1 VTRVLRYLIPA
12 GTGIDV
18 LSLGLI
24 CFVALIGALLTHADV
39 GRLQDQPVFE
49 PALVFAAL
57 IVALSAAFGMFR
69 PESEE
74 DLDVALARGLLVAA
88 CGFPAAFVVFTLLP
102 ECGHARDALALT
114 FLYTVCGITLVRYAG
129 AAFVRT
135 GWFARRVLIVGAGS
149 EAHNVRSE
157 LERMGPNRFNLVGF
171 YPVGAAAHT
180 GTLADGRLN
189 TFSTKSSLSDLVD
202 MHRVEEIVVAL
213 GDHRGG
219 GLPLEDLLRCRTR
232 GVPVHDLSSFFEG
245 VRGEVPVDSL
255 KASWLIYGDG
265 FVQDRWRTTVKRMF
279 DAVFAT
285 LLLIIAFPVMLLAAL
300 AIVLESHGPALYTQE
315 RVGLHGRVFRL
326 LKFRS
331 MTVDAEKDGVARWA
345 EQFDPRATRI
355 GKLIRRA
362 RIDELPQLVNV
373 IRGEMSLVGP
383 RPERPAF
390 VDELRQ
396 KIRFYDV
403 RHSVKPG
410 VTGWAQV
417 RYSYGASVED
427 SVRKLQFDLYYV
439 KNHSLALDFL
449 ILVETVRVV
458 LFLQGGR

>member
-1 VTRVLRYLIPA
+1 VTRVIRYLIPA
-12 GTGIDV
+12 GTGVDV

-24 CFVALIGALLTHADV
+24 CFVALLGAVITHHSAGPLDD
-39 GRLQDQPVFE
+39 LSILE
-49 PALVFAAL
+49 PALVFAVL
-57 IVALSAAFGMFR
+57 IVGLSAAFGMFR

-74 DLDVALARGLLVAA
+74 DLDVALARGLLVAG
-88 CGFPAAFVVFTLLP
+88 CGFPAAYIVFTVLP
-102 ECGHARDALALT
+102 DFKPAREALALG
-114 FLYTVCGITLVRYAG
+114 FFYTICGITIVRYVG
-129 AAFVRT
+129 TAFTRT
-135 GWFARRVLIVGAGS
+135 GWFARRVLIVGAGT
-149 EAHNVRSE
+149 EALHVRGE

-171 YPVGAAAHT
+171 YPVGAAAAT
-180 GTLADGRLN
+180 VDARLN
-189 TFSTKSSLSDLVD
+189 TFPLKSSLSEIVD
-202 MHRVEEIVVAL
+202 QNDVDEIVVAL

-219 GLPLEDLLRCRTR
+219 GLPLEELLKCRTL
-232 GVPVHDLSSFFEG
+232 GVPVRDLSSFFEG

-265 FVQDRWRTTVKRMF
+265 FVQDRWRTTVKRIF
-279 DAVFAT
+279 DAVLAT
-285 LLLIIAFPVMLLAAL
+285 ALLVVASPLMLLVAI
-300 AIVLESHGPALYTQE
+300 AIVLESNGPALYTQE

-345 EQFDPRATRI
+345 AHSDPRVTRV
-355 GKLIRRA
+355 GRLMRRT

-383 RPERPAF
+383 RPERPEF
-390 VDELRQ
+390 VSDLRS
-396 KIRFYDV
+396 KVRFYDV

-458 LFLQGGR
+458 LFMQGGR

>member
-1 VTRVLRYLIPA
+1 MTRVLRYLIPA

-24 CFVALIGALLTHADV
+24 CFVALVGGVVTHNGVALIE
-39 GRLQDQPVFE
+39 GQPVFE

-74 DLDVALARGLLVAA
+74 CLDVALARALLVAGS
-88 CGFPAAFVVFTLLP
+88 GFPAAFILFTVLP
-102 ECGHARDALALT
+102 ESRHARDALALA
-114 FLYTVCGITLVRYAG
+114 FFYTICGITLVKYAG
-129 AAFVRT
+129 AAFART
-135 GWFARRVLIVGAGS
+135 GWFARRILIVGSGQ
-149 EAHNVRSE
+149 EAHAVRHE
-157 LERMGPNRFNLVGF
+157 LERLGRSRFNLVGF
-171 YPVGAAAHT
+171 YPVGAAAAAFSE
-180 GTLADGRLN
+180 GRADAFSATLRLSEIVKAN
-189 TFSTKSSLSDLVD
+189 Q
-202 MHRVEEIVVAL
+202 VEEIVVAL

-219 GLPLEDLLRCRTR
+219 ALPLEELLKCRTR
-232 GVPVHDLSSFFEG
+232 GVPVRDLSSFFEG

-265 FVQDRWRTTVKRMF
+265 FEQDRWRTTVKRVS
-279 DAVFAT
+279 DAVLAT
-285 LLLIIAFPVMLLAAL
+285 ALLLIAAPLMLLVAI
-300 AIVLESHGPALYTQE
+300 AIVLESNGPALYTQE
-315 RVGLHGRVFRL
+315 RVGLHGRAFRL

-331 MTVDAEKDGVARWA
+331 MAVDAEKDGVARWA
-345 EQFDPRATRI
+345 ERSDPRVTRI
-355 GKLIRRA
+355 GRLMRKT

-383 RPERPAF
+383 RPERPEF

-427 SVRKLQFDLYYV
+427 AVRKLQFDLYYV

-449 ILVETVRVV
+449 IVVETLRVV
-458 LFLQGGR
+458 LFMQGGR

>member
-12 GTGIDV
+12 GTGVDV

-24 CFVALIGALLTHADV
+24 CFVALVGAILYGHSGGNLD
-39 GRLQDQPVFE
+39 GLPVFE

-57 IVALSAAFGMFR
+57 IVSLSAAFGMFR

-74 DLDVALARGLLVAA
+74 CLDVALARALLVAGA
-88 CGFPAAFVVFTLLP
+88 GFPAAFVLFTLLP
-102 ECGHARDALALT
+102 ESRHARDALSLAFFFT
-114 FLYTVCGITLVRYAG
+114 ACGIALVKYAG
-129 AAFVRT
+129 AAFART
-135 GWFARRVLIVGAGS
+135 GWFARRVLIVGSGS
-149 EAHNVRSE
+149 EAHSVRSE
-157 LERMGPNRFNLVGF
+157 LERMGRSRFNLVGF
-171 YPVGAAAHT
+171 YPVGAAAAA
-180 GTLADGRLN
+180 LSEGRPG
-189 TFSTKSSLSDLVD
+189 TFSAKSSLSDVVAD
-202 MHRVEEIVVAL
+202 NQVEEIVVAL

-219 GLPLEDLLRCRTR
+219 ALPLEDLLKCRTR
-232 GVPVHDLSSFFEG
+232 GIPVRDLSSFFEG

-265 FVQDRWRTTVKRMF
+265 FEQDRWRTTVKRVC

-285 LLLIIAFPVMLLAAL
+285 ALLLIAAPLMLLVAI
-300 AIVLESHGPALYTQE
+300 AIVFESNGPALYTQE

-331 MTVDAEKDGVARWA
+331 MTVDAESDGIARWA
-345 EQFDPRATRI
+345 EQSDPRATRI
-355 GKLIRRA
+355 GRLIRRT

-383 RPERPAF
+383 RPERPEF
-390 VDELRQ
+390 VDDLRQ
-396 KIRFYDV
+396 RIRFYDV

-410 VTGWAQV
+410 ITGWAQV

-449 ILVETVRVV
+449 IVVETMRVV
-458 LFLQGGR
+458 LFMQGGR